1 MKNLLP
7 IFILIIFYGCQDQ
20 NIYKFKHPQ
29 PQILKSSEKI
39 NSNFIGTFVI
49 NKDTVI
55 CTEKSIN
62 NKQIDSN
69 LIIKNWGNYM
79 FINEKINNHY
89 NLSVAKISK
98 FINNEEIYLIYPGSK
113 KIDFKIDSIIK
124 KEDELIAS
132 KIDSINLM
140 IKESYTNNFEINFYV
155 DTNNIYIDDIN
166 FNQLQ
171 QLIRE
176 DEAYY
181 QLVTR
186 IK

>member
-1 MKNLLP
+1 
-7 IFILIIFYGCQDQ
+7 
-20 NIYKFKHPQ
+20 
-29 PQILKSSEKI
+29 
-39 NSNFIGTFVI
+39 
-49 NKDTVI
+49 
-55 CTEKSIN
+55 
-62 NKQIDSN
+62 
-69 LIIKNWGNYM
+69 M

-171 QLIRE
+171 QLLRE